1 MNSIFVT
8 RDNAVA
14 SSHARLSLE
23 QILFLG
29 TVVLAGALFWV
40 APRPPMGDLAQHAG
54 QVATLRD
61 LLDGTSPWTNLVYI
75 NYFTPYLLGYV
86 IAVTLSFFVPVV
98 VAMKL
103 SLTLAFYAFMLGCV
117 CLRRR
122 FNADPRLDWLCVPGF
137 FGFSFQ
143 FGFFTFLMAVPVGL
157 FFLVVASRFAD
168 APTRARGAAVVG
180 MGVLAFFSHGLV
192 FAFACATGG
201 AMVLVTLRGM
211 RRILL
216 ASVPYALLGALALVY
231 MLYVK
236 QHHLVTWTGEPH
248 TGPNLVWDWTDTS
261 WGWHRSFNFLLY
273 VFAVQM
279 KDGYFL
285 LAGVFMLAAPWLM
298 GAKLNTRTPAA
309 FVPMLAMLVV
319 WLLVP
324 SAALDVEYVYHRF
337 ALYLLPAYALMFAS
351 PEARDAGAKRGNV
364 RDNTRAP
371 RKRLVAR
378 ITPIALIAI
387 CWLFFGVVAE
397 REARFAAANEP
408 FETLLQMTEPG
419 QRALSLVY
427 DPASTIVHNPY
438 TLHGYAQ
445 WYEAEQQGFVDFS
458 FAYLLPQIVRFKPD
472 HVPAMRPEFSISPE
486 RFDWKAVQGRVYRY
500 FFVHHVKPL
509 PEHMFDNDECHVVL
523 RAEAGDWSLFE
534 RLECRPAAP
543 AGQSTSAFV
552 RRRTDAG
559 RSFS

>member
-1 MNSIFVT
+1 MSSIFAASGNV
-8 RDNAVA
+8 VA
-14 SSHARLSLE
+14 SRDIGLSLQ

-75 NYFTPYLLGYV
+75 NYFTPYLLGYA
-86 IAVTLSFFVPVV
+86 IAVALSFFMPVL

-137 FGFSFQ
+137 FGFAFQ
-143 FGFFTFLMAVPVGL
+143 FGFFTFLMAAPVGL
-157 FFLVVASRFAD
+157 FFLVVASRFAN
-168 APTRARGAAVVG
+168 APTHARGAAVVG

-201 AMVLVTLRGM
+201 ALVPVMLRGM

-248 TGPNLVWDWTDTS
+248 TGPNLVWDWTNTS

-285 LAGVFMLAAPWLM
+285 LAGMFMLAAPWLM
-298 GAKLNTRTPAA
+298 GARLNRKTPAA

-319 WLLVP
+319 WVLVP
-324 SAALDVEYVYHRF
+324 SAALDVEYMYHRF
-337 ALYLLPAYALMFAS
+337 ALYLLPAYALMFARPDVHDES
-351 PEARDAGAKRGNV
+351 AKRGN
-364 RDNTRAP
+364 TQAP
-371 RKRLVAR
+371 HAR
-378 ITPIALIAI
+378 FFMRIAPVALIAI
-387 CWLFFGVVAE
+387 CWSFFGVLAE
-397 REARFAAANEP
+397 REARFAAANAS
-408 FETLLQMTEPG
+408 FETLLEVTEPG

-438 TLHGYAQ
+438 TLHGYPQ

-458 FAYLLPQIVRFKPD
+458 FAYLLPQIVRFKPG
-472 HVPAMRPEFSISPE
+472 HVPAMRPEFSMSPE
-486 RFDWKAVQGRVYRY
+486 RFDWKAVQGSVYRY
-500 FFVHHVKPL
+500 FFVHHVRPL
-509 PEHMFDNDECHVVL
+509 PEHMFDNDECQVVL

-534 RLECRPAAP
+534 SIGCRQTAL
-543 AGQSTSAFV
+543 AGQPASGFV

-559 RSFS
+559 RLFS